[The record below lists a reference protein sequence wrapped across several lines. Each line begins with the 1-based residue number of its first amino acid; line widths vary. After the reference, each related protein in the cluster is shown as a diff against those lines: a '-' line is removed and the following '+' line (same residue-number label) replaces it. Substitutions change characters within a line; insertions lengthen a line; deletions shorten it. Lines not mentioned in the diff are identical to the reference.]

1 MLARNLDVV
10 GSQFRV
16 GYRMQK
22 SWGMSMA
29 TAFFF
34 GEAGAGLYFVAQ
46 FFDLVPAMILG
57 LLMVIFGKGGGHLL
71 HLGKP
76 SRGWRAFTRIGNSW
90 ISRGLLAI
98 TLFSSFG
105 ALHVADLAF
114 GLLPAALSA
123 AVAAV
128 AIGAGFVIMV
138 YQGFAMSHSSSIT
151 LWSSGLMPLA
161 SLTYALLNGVMLT
174 LVVGYDALT
183 TQHPQAVA
191 MLQTAAFGL
200 VLYGFV
206 MILSLLHSAKYGSGG
221 GQKSVELL
229 LRGAFSGYFVPVVL
243 VLGFIVSGTMLAV
256 AAQGLTS
263 MIIVAGAEL
272 TGYYAFRV
280 LMFKAGTYDPVISFS
295 PSFKANR

>member
-1 MLARNLDVV
+1 MLAKNLDVV
-10 GSQFRV
+10 GSEFRV

-34 GEAGAGLYFVAQ
+34 GEAGAGLYFVSQ
-46 FFDLVPAMILG
+46 FYNLVPGMVLG

-76 SRGWRAFTRIGNSW
+76 SRGWRAFTRPGSSW
-90 ISRGLLAI
+90 ISRGLWAI
-98 TLFSSFG
+98 TLFASFG
-105 ALHVADLAF
+105 TLHLIDLNS
-114 GLLPAALSA
+114 GLLPRSLSLL
-123 AVAAV
+123 VAGV
-128 AIGAGFVIMV
+128 AIAGCLVIMV

-174 LVVGYDALT
+174 LVIGYNTLAATRPEAL
-183 TQHPQAVA
+183 P
-191 MLQTAAFGL
+191 MLQMAAFGL

-221 GQKSVELL
+221 GRKSVELL
-229 LRGAFSGYFVPVVL
+229 VQGAFSGYFVPVVL
-243 VLGFIVSGTMLAV
+243 VLGFVVSGVMLTLADKDLITMIL
-256 AAQGLTS
+256 
-263 MIIVAGAEL
+263 VAGCEL

-280 LMFKAGTYDPVISFS
+280 LMFKAGTYDPVLSFA
-295 PSFKANR
+295 PKFKN